1 MSRMRSLLFP
11 ILLALLAPLAQAQ
24 EDIRKPQ
31 IFEENLITLKATV
44 SAIDHDTRML
54 TLTGEDGEAVDFLAG
69 EEIRNLDQ
77 VDVGDTVTA
86 QFYQSVA
93 VDVRKPEGSLR
104 VEATAGGGRAE
115 AGEKPRGNFME
126 EITVVAEIQSI
137 DRDNQSVVLKG
148 IGESG
153 IGLETVHVANPANL
167 ENVEVGDQVVITYL
181 EALAI
186 SVEETP

>member
-1 MSRMRSLLFP
+1 MFCLRSLLLSIP
-11 ILLALLAPLAQAQ
+11 LALLASLAQAQ

-31 IFEENLITLKATV
+31 IFEENLVTVKATV
-44 SAIDHDTRML
+44 SAIDHDTRMV
-54 TLTGEDGEAVDFLAG
+54 TLTGEDGEEVDFLAG

-77 VDVGDTVTA
+77 VEVGDTVTA

-93 VDVRKPEGSLR
+93 VEVRKPEGSMR
-104 VEATAGGGRAE
+104 VEGTAGGGRAE
-115 AGEKPRGNFME
+115 AGEKPRANYME
-126 EITVVAEIQSI
+126 EITVVAVVQSI

-186 SVEETP
+186 SVEEGS